1 MESKFFTFF
10 APYFN
15 FIDSGKFFREP
26 FKYLYML
33 IAGANIFFPLY
44 ILYDALDGGILDAP
58 GKVLFLFILL
68 WLIIAVAGLL
78 SFQLWWNRKD
88 KVIINAG
95 PDFTATPAFA
105 HFLQTAGEHLGSWC
119 AAVGTLFGLITLVFE
134 EAKALGRFLAEGPF
148 GYLPIGPGVNGM
160 LSSIIFGFI
169 CIVGFRVA
177 AELLNA
183 RVTVA
188 NNSKK

>member
-33 IAGANIFFPLY
+33 IAGANIFYPLY
-44 ILYDALDGGILDAP
+44 ILYWALDENILDAP

-68 WLIIAVAGLL
+68 WAVIAVAGLL

-95 PDFTATPAFA
+95 ADFTSTPAFA
-105 HFLQTAGEHLGSWC
+105 HFIQTAGEYLGSWC
-119 AAVGTLFGLITLVFE
+119 AVVGVLFGLITLVFE
-134 EAKALGRFLAEGPF
+134 EASVLGKYLLAGPF
-148 GYLPIGPGVNGM
+148 SELPIGVGMNGI
-160 LSSIIFGFI
+160 LYSVIYGFVY
-169 CIVGFRVA
+169 IVFFRVL
-177 AELLNA
+177 AEILNGII
-183 RVTVA
+183 TIA